1 MKKKP
6 MTASVFVYRGYD
18 LRQPLEVKLE
28 DMQTHADITVFLNRR
43 HNLAHVF
50 WNGEKEAWLRLPV
63 PKGTLAGA
71 GITGWNA
78 GSRNGLAAGSEG
90 FIF

>member
-6 MTASVFVYRGYD
+6 MATSVFVYRGYD

-63 PKGTLAGA
+63 PKGALAGTSDYWVECWFKKRL
-71 GITGWNA
+71 GRW
-78 GSRNGLAAGSEG
+78 L
-90 FIF
+90 